1 MLKQRILCLK
11 RIFYAK
17 KQCILRKQTLSEG
30 VLNVFWYQLGLLG
43 ANDKEEMKV
52 PRVSSK
58 NDPSNDALMQSVA
71 EHFRRF
77 EEEMAKSRVSAP
89 SRNQDVENLSL
100 GRDGREIE
108 KKVDVKRSKTSKKSE
123 KDETDFVKGIVG
135 QVPAKKKPFS
145 SSLMK

>member
-1 MLKQRILCLK
+1 M
-11 RIFYAK
+11 
-17 KQCILRKQTLSEG
+17 
-30 VLNVFWYQLGLLG
+30 LG
-43 ANDKEEMKV
+43 ANDKEEMKI

-58 NDPSNDALMQSVA
+58 NDPSNDALMQNVA

-108 KKVDVKRSKTSKKSE
+108 KKVDDKRSKTSKKSE
-123 KDETDFVKGIVG
+123 KDETDFVKGIVD
-135 QVPAKKKPFS
+135 QVPAKKKTFS
-145 SSLMK
+145 SSLME